1 MVCEIFFFSEIV
13 RQEAKQVSLID
24 LCLGCSLSPILF
36 NLMASDIARELE
48 QVDDSVKLGNS
59 RLNSLFYA
67 DDIVVAASTTD
78 KLQEKINIIN
88 EVGGSFGM
96 KISGKKS
103 KRMVYGQVEV
113 IVEDKD
119 EHEIFEMEEVETFK
133 YLGTKINISV
143 CL

>member
-1 MVCEIFFFSEIV
+1 
-13 RQEAKQVSLID
+13 
-24 LCLGCSLSPILF
+24 
-36 NLMASDIARELE
+36 MASDIARELE

-143 CL
+143 SL

>member
-1 MVCEIFFFSEIV
+1 
-13 RQEAKQVSLID
+13 
-24 LCLGCSLSPILF
+24 
-36 NLMASDIARELE
+36 MASDIARELE

-67 DDIVVAASTTD
+67 DDIVVAASTTE

-103 KRMVYGQVEV
+103 KRMVYGQVE
-113 IVEDKD
+113 DKD

-133 YLGTKINISV
+133 YLGTKINISI
-143 CL
+143 CR

>member
-1 MVCEIFFFSEIV
+1 
-13 RQEAKQVSLID
+13 
-24 LCLGCSLSPILF
+24 
-36 NLMASDIARELE
+36 
-48 QVDDSVKLGNS
+48 
-59 RLNSLFYA
+59 
-67 DDIVVAASTTD
+67 
-78 KLQEKINIIN
+78 
-88 EVGGSFGM
+88 M